1 MTISKLDILMIIL
14 ALCLS
19 LCGFYL
25 VNVYDDSHS
34 FVLTE
39 LPAQTSE
46 ILSTGDGEA
55 VSSETGIININTAGP
70 IDLQRL
76 PDIGETLAL
85 NIIEYR
91 ETNGGFQNIYELMNV
106 YGIGQNI
113 FMNLADLVCVY

>member
-1 MTISKLDILMIIL
+1 MIIL